1 MSHIPTSI
9 FAAGFESIGLMS
21 VLLDKNDG
29 SFLAGIFSKNRRK
42 HFIINP
48 FQDHLVCFIIEEHL
62 LNAFLRQDIDLLML
76 IRLSPRYTLLSGEK
90 IPLLLKI
97 ATELSLAYYSK
108 QKRYTMLKDAY
119 YIWNNYSI

>member
-48 FQDHLVCFIIEEHL
+48 FQDHLVCFTIEEHL